1 MSIASV
7 KSYIIYIYF
16 DFLDIIKY
24 LCNIAF
30 KYSNA
35 ILLFPYLS
43 CCIWNAFNS
52 HKTVF

>member
-7 KSYIIYIYF
+7 KSYITYIFF

-30 KYSNA
+30 KYSNDNT
-35 ILLFPYLS
+35 IIS
-43 CCIWNAFNS
+43 VS
-52 HKTVF
+52 